1 VSFLSQNDV
10 CSCAAVSSR
19 WREAASAD
27 TIWQH
32 FTNIALCGE
41 LGAAAGAPALIA
53 AVYELL
59 STEYFEITQDLFGL
73 ARRTQD
79 RLQSVV
85 KPDSGDAAAA
95 IYASCRS
102 WRRFCSTYVFTD
114 SCIIS
119 SLGSSC
125 STSSART
132 PSSSCG
138 PASSSSSSA
147 AAAAAVV
154 APGSQAAVQLEAIR
168 KAARQRQ
175 APEAAKRAG
184 CQLLQLY
191 AATARSAAV
200 AERHRASACS
210 SSSSRGS
217 SRGSIRFSSNSSS
230 SVSTRGAAAAARSRL
245 AHFLKRDVLPGA
257 VLAVVAALYVDCCSV
272 LLHEAHPAPSATV
285 TLSTAALPVS
295 MLRLLKCYLQFY
307 ERARLRVGLHG
318 LKPSHGAQIVVVYDD
333 DENTDAADGTS
344 TAVLD
349 TAATADSALHSEVMI
364 SDSAELA
371 DGAEMNEKQGQR
383 SVTIGCSHGA
393 VTEALQFVHSDPFHG
408 PAPTVS
414 AHFKIHCLSVSV
426 TRQCSKQRMQRYAPA
441 TTMSARCLADYIML
455 CCHTVASSV
464 QSAKF
469 SLATVTISYAASDR
483 SHLTVV
489 L

>member
-32 FTNIALCGE
+32 FTNGALCGE
-41 LGAAAGAPALIA
+41 LGTAAGVPALIA
-53 AVYELL
+53 AVFELL

-79 RLQSVV
+79 RGSAQHQLQQSLQPV
-85 KPDSGDAAAA
+85 DTRGSGDAAAA

-102 WRRFCSTYVFTD
+102 WRRFYSTYVFTD
-114 SCIIS
+114 SCIIN

-125 STSSART
+125 SNSTART

-138 PASSSSSSA
+138 PVSSSSSSA

-154 APGSQAAVQLEAIR
+154 AQQAAVQLEAIR

-175 APEAAKRAG
+175 VPEAAKRAG

-200 AERHRASACS
+200 AERQRASASAS

-217 SRGSIRFSSNSSS
+217 NRGSIRFSSSSRSGSSS
-230 SVSTRGAAAAARSRL
+230 TSTSKGAAAAARSRL
-245 AHFLKRDVLPGA
+245 THYLKRDVLPGA

-272 LLHEAHPAPSATV
+272 LLHEAQPAPSATV
-285 TLSTAALPVS
+285 ILSTATLPVS
-295 MLRLLKCYLQFY
+295 MLRLLKCYIQFY
-307 ERARLRVGLHG
+307 DRARLRVGLHG

-333 DENTDAADGTS
+333 DDKTDATDAAAGSS
-344 TAVLD
+344 TAVST
-349 TAATADSALHSEVMI
+349 TAATVDTSAHSEMI
-364 SDSAELA
+364 SDSTDVADDAEI
-371 DGAEMNEKQGQR
+371 GEKQEQR

-393 VTEALQFVHSDPFHG
+393 VTEALQLVHSDPFHG

-414 AHFKIHCLSVSV
+414 AH
-426 TRQCSKQRMQRYAPA
+426 T
-441 TTMSARCLADYIML
+441 SAHF
-455 CCHTVASSV
+455 CHIN
-464 QSAKF
+464 KF
-469 SLATVTISYAASDR
+469 V
-483 SHLTVV
+483 
-489 L
+489 